1 MVKKKNRIGSS
12 SFLYGILA
20 AVLLLCLFDMPY
32 GFYTFVR
39 FLASVSFCY
48 LAFKACSEGNNDRMV
63 LFIAL
68 TVLFQPF
75 IKLPLGRFL
84 WNMVDL
90 IAAAILVYYLISHV
104 NK

>member
-1 MVKKKNRIGSS
+1 MVKKNKIDSV

-20 AVLLLCLFDMPY
+20 AALLLCLFDMPY

-39 FLASVSFCY
+39 FLASVFFCY
-48 LAFKACSEGNNDRMV
+48 FAFKAYREGNNDRMV

-68 TVLFQPF
+68 AVLFQPF

-90 IAAAILVYYLISHV
+90 IVAVILMYYLISHV

>member
-1 MVKKKNRIGSS
+1 MVKKKNKIDSS

-20 AVLLLCLFDMPY
+20 AVLLLCLIDMPY

-39 FLASVSFCY
+39 FLASMSFCY
-48 LAFKACSEGNNDRMV
+48 LAFKACGEGNNDRMV

-90 IAAAILVYYLISHV
+90 IVAAILVYYLISHV